1 MFDMTQ
7 CKIGDKLVNRRGEVR
22 ELSCINNDDGSY
34 RYKDTENL
42 SYTDWGEW
50 WSCETNDE
58 DIVGFAG
65 QRTDNTPCQLQPIN
79 HLPPISIRKEERF
92 FITINDTEV
101 EITPEELYNLQHQIN
116 ELVGE
121 E

>member
-7 CKIGDKLVNRRGEVR
+7 CKIGDKLVTRDGDVVTYIEYSEHDMYPYKLEGGELYISV
-22 ELSCINNDDGSY
+22 LPNGSEY
-34 RYKDTENL
+34 ETEY
-42 SYTDWGEW
+42 SG
-50 WSCETNDE
+50 C
-58 DIVGFAG
+58 DIVGFA
-65 QRTDNTPCQLQPIN
+65 TEQLTQEQLVQP
-79 HLPPISIRKEERF
+79 PSTTISIRKEERF

-101 EITPEELYNLQHQIN
+101 EITLEEIYNLQHQIN